1 VDRLPYFSDWPKIT
15 PDVRPDPSIE
25 VKISSILEQM
35 TLEEKIGQMIQPE
48 MQQLTPE
55 EAGRYKFGSALN
67 GAGVWPNRDKFTS
80 AKQWAEVVDE
90 YWSAV
95 DSSYEGRPFRI
106 PFMWACDAVHGHNN
120 LYGATIFP
128 HNIGLGAARDPD
140 LIESIGR
147 ITAKEIAASGMDWTF
162 APTVA
167 VPTDRRWG
175 RYFEG
180 YGENP
185 EIAYAY
191 AGRMVRGLQNAVG
204 LDQLDQQV
212 MASIKHWVGD
222 GGTLNG
228 IDRGVASCSEIELL
242 NHHAMGYI
250 SALRAGAM
258 VVMTSFSSW
267 DHPLNYD
274 HCPDEGV
281 PYNYKMHGSRYLMN
295 DILKEKMDFQGVI
308 ITDWDGHAEVS
319 KCTLGD
325 ARYVF
330 NAGVDILMVE
340 ARQDWMSVYHNTV
353 EDVIRGKIT
362 HNRIDDAVRRILRM
376 KFHAHL
382 WDKPRP
388 RERSLVVAKNI
399 AEWKEHR
406 EVARDAVRKSLVLLK
421 NDNEILPLARSSRVL
436 LTGSGVDNIQKQ
448 TGGWSLSWQSTDV
461 VLNDFPHASTIAMAV
476 KSIVGNQNCLCDPLL
491 DKHANT
497 SDFDVALVVIGEDAY
512 AEMKGDIRPWRTL
525 EYAALKPSYESDMAI
540 IRRLRKDKIAVVT
553 ILLSGRPLYV
563 NEEINLSDAFVV
575 AWLPGTESQGITDI
589 LFRTSDEKISHDFHG
604 RLPVDWPTK
613 KYSFTATTCLS
624 SGKYVRSADDPMLS
638 GKDSSSAFTYGYGLN
653 YSQSTN
659 STIHQDIRLDLDDSE
674 PLPPPTEPES
684 QSWQVFGE
692 GATNNLI
699 LRVAGNGLWVGGDV
713 SRTRPTDVLLGN
725 LYPINYTGENDGIS
739 VLFNGR
745 IASIYVQDC
754 DQLPKDMRGYVEA
767 GAELVFEI
775 KMVSH
780 PKKNVLLAC
789 HDGYP
794 SQGAID
800 ITERLLNLPLGVWS
814 SIDVPLLKLAEA
826 GSEFQHINTPFMLY
840 TEGSIAFDLGRVRWL
855 IGTS

>member
-1 VDRLPYFSDWPKIT
+1 VDQLPYFTDWPKIT
-15 PDVRPDPSIE
+15 PDVPPDPSIE
-25 VKISSILEQM
+25 VKVASILEQM

-67 GAGVWPNRDKFTS
+67 GAGVWPDRDKFTS
-80 AKQWAEVVDE
+80 AKQWAGVVDE

-95 DSSYEGRPFRI
+95 DDAYKGRPFRI

-120 LYGATIFP
+120 LYGATVFP
-128 HNIGLGAARDPD
+128 HNIGLGATRDPD

-191 AGRMVRGLQNAVG
+191 AGRMVRGLQNVVG
-204 LDQLDQQV
+204 SNQADQQV
-212 MASIKHWVGD
+212 VASIKHWVGD
-222 GGTLNG
+222 GGTING
-228 IDRGVASCSEIELL
+228 IDRGTANCSELELL

-274 HCPDEGV
+274 HCPDEGA
-281 PYNYKMHGSRYLMN
+281 PYNYKMHGSRYLIN
-295 DILKEKMDFQGVI
+295 DVLKNKMGFQGVI

-340 ARQDWMSVYHNTV
+340 ARQDWMSVYRNTV
-353 EDVIRGKIT
+353 EDVGSGKISL
-362 HNRIDDAVRRILRM
+362 NRIDDAVRRILRM

-388 RERSLVVAKNI
+388 IERSLVVKENAT
-399 AEWKEHR
+399 EWLKHR

-421 NDNEILPLARSSRVL
+421 NDNKVLPLARTSKVL

-448 TGGWSLSWQSTDV
+448 TGGWSLSWQSTEITLD
-461 VLNDFPHASTIAMAV
+461 DFPHASTIAMATR
-476 KSIVGNQNCLCDPLL
+476 SIVGEQNCVCDPLL
-491 DKHANT
+491 ERA
-497 SDFDVALVVIGEDAY
+497 SIADFDVAIVAIGEDAY

-525 EYAALKPSYESDMAI
+525 EYAALKPSYEKDLSI
-540 IRRLRKDKIAVVT
+540 IKRLKKERITIVT

-563 NEEINLSDAFVV
+563 NEEINLSDAFIA
-575 AWLPGTESQGITDI
+575 AWLPGTEGNGITDL
-589 LFRTSDEKISHDFHG
+589 LFRADDGKVSHDFQG
-604 RLPVDWPTK
+604 KLPVNWPTQK
-613 KYSFTATTCLS
+613 HSFTVATSL
-624 SGKYVRSADDPMLS
+624 RSEKFGRTTDDPPILD
-638 GKDSSSAFTYGYGLN
+638 KDSSSVFTYGYGLN
-653 YSQSTN
+653 YSQSIDSTVHR
-659 STIHQDIRLDLDDSE
+659 TIHLHLDRND
-674 PLPPPTEPES
+674 PLPSAEPEF
-684 QSWQVFGE
+684 QPLQIFGE
-692 GATNNLI
+692 GAKDNLA

-713 SRTRPTDVLLGN
+713 SRTEPTDVLLGN
-725 LYPINYTGENDGIS
+725 LHPISYAGENDGIAVS
-739 VLFNGR
+739 FNGR
-745 IASIYVQDC
+745 IASLYVQDC
-754 DQLPKDMRGYVEA
+754 EQRTKDMRGYIEA

-780 PKKNVLLAC
+780 PKSNVLLAC

-794 SQGAID
+794 SQGAVD

-826 GSEFQHINTPFMLY
+826 GSEFQHINTFFMLY
-840 TEGSIAFDLGRVRWL
+840 TEGSIAFDLGRVSWL
-855 IGTS
+855 INAS